1 MRMCHYVYMKNITLK
16 LDDAVLDR
24 LRHIAV
30 DEHMSVSAW
39 TQRVISREIESK
51 DRYEQ
56 DRKAALMVLREGL
69 PLGGKPLT
77 REESHER

>member
-1 MRMCHYVYMKNITLK
+1 MKNITLK

-24 LRHIAV
+24 VRHVAV

-39 TQRVISREIESK
+39 VQTVISHEIDAK
-51 DRYEQ
+51 DLYEQ
-56 DRKAALMVLREGL
+56 DRKAALTVLRDGL

-77 REESHER
+77 REEAHER

>member
-1 MRMCHYVYMKNITLK
+1 MKNITLK
-16 LDDAVLDR
+16 FDDAVLDR
-24 LRHIAV
+24 VRHVAV

-39 TQRVISREIESK
+39 AQSVIKREIESK
-51 DRYEQ
+51 DLYEQ
-56 DRKAALMVLREGL
+56 DRKAALLVLKEGL